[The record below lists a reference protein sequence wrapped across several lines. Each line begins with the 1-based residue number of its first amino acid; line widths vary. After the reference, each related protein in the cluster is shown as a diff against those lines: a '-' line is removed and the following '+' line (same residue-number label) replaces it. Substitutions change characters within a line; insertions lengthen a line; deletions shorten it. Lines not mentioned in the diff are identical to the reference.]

1 MISRLELQEANDKL
15 QQINDKLD
23 EMYDLIEHE
32 VKAKNE
38 VEETKEDITNELFKA
53 REMNYTLRTEIDYI
67 RENYFINES
76 DVHSIRQHENEI
88 QNLVVVYDD
97 ILKEMS
103 KSAVRYS
110 EVKDNLEY
118 LDEHVKVI
126 NEEQEKLQNHLIQ
139 LREDEA
145 EAEDN
150 LLKIQ
155 SKRRDLSST
164 SCFKPN
170 KCSRAICYYEK

>member
-1 MISRLELQEANDKL
+1 
-15 QQINDKLD
+15 
-23 EMYDLIEHE
+23 
-32 VKAKNE
+32 
-38 VEETKEDITNELFKA
+38 
-53 REMNYTLRTEIDYI
+53 
-67 RENYFINES
+67 
-76 DVHSIRQHENEI
+76 
-88 QNLVVVYDD
+88 
-97 ILKEMS
+97 MS

-139 LREDEA
+139 LRDEA

-155 SKRRDLSST
+155 SKKKRFIVDFLLQT
-164 SCFKPN
+164 
-170 KCSRAICYYEK
+170 